1 MKHVLFLLL
10 FYCGIVSAQENCDTV
25 RIHFR
30 QGDARLDLSFGENRA
45 ALEGIVQRLWE
56 KRGDPALRLERL
68 VYVGGASPEGS
79 VAINRRLS
87 EERARALFGYLA
99 RYVLL
104 PDSMTASEFVGRDW
118 EGLLRLAEQDEGVPF
133 RAEVLALLQEICR
146 EKGDDSLDPLG
157 RLQRLRGGEPYRYMY
172 RELFPALRRSQ
183 VEFRYR
189 AVEPLVVHDT
199 LWLRD
204 TVWLHDTVYVEVKTE
219 VPVRKPFYMSLHT
232 NMLYDLALVPNGG
245 VEFYLGRGWSVAGNW
260 MYAWWKSDR
269 KHNYWRIYGG
279 DLAVRKYFGRLAKE
293 KPLTGHHAGVYG
305 GIVTYDFE
313 LGGRGYL
320 GDRWSWHAGVEY
332 GYALPIAR
340 RLNLDFSLGLGYLG
354 GEYKEYLPIDD
365 CYVWQAT
372 KRRRWFGPTK
382 AGIALVWL
390 IGHGNEN
397 QGKGGRR

>member
-1 MKHVLFLLL
+1 MFLLL

-30 QGDARLDLSFGENRA
+30 QGDARLDLSFGDNRA

-99 RYVLL
+99 RYVSL

-133 RAEVLALLQEICR
+133 RAEALALLQEICR

-245 VEFYLGRGWSVAGNW
+245 IEFYLGRGWSVAGNW

>member
-30 QGDARLDLSFGENRA
+30 QGDARLDLSFGDNRA

-99 RYVLL
+99 RYVSL

-133 RAEVLALLQEICR
+133 RAEALALLQEICR

-219 VPVRKPFYMSLHT
+219 VPMRRPFYMSLHT

-245 VEFYLGRGWSVAGNW
+245 IEFYLGRGWSVAGNW

-397 QGKGGRR
+397 QRKGGRR

>member
-30 QGDARLDLSFGENRA
+30 QGDARLDLSFGDNRA

-87 EERARALFGYLA
+87 EERARALFSYLA
-99 RYVLL
+99 RYVSL
-104 PDSMTASEFVGRDW
+104 PDSMTAIEFVGRDW
-118 EGLLRLAEQDEGVPF
+118 EGLLRLTEQDERVPF
-133 RAEVLALLQEICR
+133 RAEALALLQEICR

-189 AVEPLVVHDT
+189 SVEPLVVH
-199 LWLRD
+199 D

-279 DLAVRKYFGRLAKE
+279 DLAVRKYFGRLVKE

>member
-30 QGDARLDLSFGENRA
+30 QGDARLDLSFGDNRA

-99 RYVLL
+99 RYVSL

-133 RAEVLALLQEICR
+133 RAEALALLQEICR

-245 VEFYLGRGWSVAGNW
+245 IEFYLGRGWSVAGNW

-305 GIVTYDFE
+305 GIETYDFE

>member
-30 QGDARLDLSFGENRA
+30 QGDAQLDLSFGDNRA

-56 KRGDPALRLERL
+56 KRGNPALRLERL

-99 RYVLL
+99 RYVSL

-133 RAEVLALLQEICR
+133 RAEALALLQEICR

>member
-1 MKHVLFLLL
+1 MFLLL

-30 QGDARLDLSFGENRA
+30 QGDARLDLSFGDNRA

-99 RYVLL
+99 RYVSL

-118 EGLLRLAEQDEGVPF
+118 EGLLRLAEQDERVPF
-133 RAEVLALLQEICR
+133 RAEALALLQEICR

-245 VEFYLGRGWSVAGNW
+245 IEFYLGRGWSVAGNW